1 MAWVENVRLEASNHH
16 KQEIFTV
23 KFRVYFSLS
32 DRRLDIPYRVHSA
45 IFEQSETL
53 DQLVIQRNGTRR
65 PTISHKNQQAAES
78 LVAWFDSIMLK
89 PKDIEDGQEIT
100 LSKHLDRN
108 DQTRLDEKYT
118 ALVLVLSDV
127 SDVMLYSDMGMFSVG

>member
-1 MAWVENVRLEASNHH
+1 
-16 KQEIFTV
+16 
-23 KFRVYFSLS
+23 
-32 DRRLDIPYRVHSA
+32 
-45 IFEQSETL
+45 
-53 DQLVIQRNGTRR
+53 
-65 PTISHKNQQAAES
+65 
-78 LVAWFDSIMLK
+78 MLK

>member
-1 MAWVENVRLEASNHH
+1 MAWVENVRLEASHHH

-23 KFRVYFSLS
+23 KFRIYFSLS

-53 DQLVIQRNGTRR
+53 DQLVIHRNGTRR
-65 PTISHKNQQAAES
+65 PTISQKNQQMAEN

-100 LSKHLDRN
+100 LKHVDRD

-127 SDVMLYSDMGMFSVG
+127 SDVMVYSDTGMFSVG